1 MTKQDVINRVTK
13 QTGLDP
19 EASRSIIESFIEVV
33 KSALIEGEP
42 IYVRTFG
49 SFILKPRARKV
60 ARNIS
65 QNTALIVEAH
75 TIPVFKPSAE
85 FTQQVRQRE
94 NSQISERRP

>member
-49 SFILKPRARKV
+49 SFVLKPRARKV

-75 TIPVFKPSAE
+75 TIPHFKPSPE
-85 FTQQVRQRE
+85 FTHQVRQRE